1 MPFLQTPAA
10 SPVEQVGLILI
21 LAACALFVV
30 DLAVTNHGIPAAGG
44 MLALILGGLLL
55 FGVAVAH
62 LLMTLAILA
71 AATVLTG
78 VLCVAIWRERLTLM
92 QTPAKSGPEAMVGEE
107 GVAKEAIGAAS
118 PGWVFVHGERW
129 RAVLAVA
136 PEDAHDDDHDHRL
149 TLRAGSRVLVV
160 GFEDGKILV
169 APSDKEAAP
178 PHRRL
183 KSGES

>member
-1 MPFLQTPAA
+1 M
-10 SPVEQVGLILI
+10 GLILI
-21 LAACALFVV
+21 LVACALLVV

-44 MLALILGGLLL
+44 ILALVLGGLLL

-62 LLMTLAILA
+62 LLMALAILA
-71 AATVLTG
+71 AATALTG
-78 VLCVAIWRERLTLM
+78 VLFVAIWRERLALM

-129 RAVLAVA
+129 RAVLAIA
-136 PEDAHDDDHDHRL
+136 PEDAHDDYDHDQRL
-149 TLRAGSRVLVV
+149 TLRAGSRALVV
-160 GFEDGKILV
+160 GFEDGMVLV
-169 APSDKEAAP
+169 VPSDKEAAS